1 MIDCLLKNNTKE
13 KEMSEKILD
22 LDDDSD
28 ETVLDATDFGFIVS
42 SSGELKSLMYPEGLE
57 GDPPEEVILI
67 LEILGI
73 DLTAPSSSRTL
84 H

>member
-1 MIDCLLKNNTKE
+1 
-13 KEMSEKILD
+13 MSEKNID
-22 LDDDSD
+22 FNDGGE

-42 SSGELKSLMYPEGLE
+42 ADGELKSLMYPDSLQ
-57 GDPPEEVILI
+57 GDPPEAIILI

-73 DLTAPSSSRTL
+73 DLTAPKGSRTL

>member
-1 MIDCLLKNNTKE
+1 
-13 KEMSEKILD
+13 MSEKNLEIS
-22 LDDDSD
+22 DDFDNPEEAS
-28 ETVLDATDFGFIVS
+28 LDATDFGFIVS
-42 SSGELKSLMYPEGLE
+42 ASGELKSLMYPESLE

-73 DLTAPSSSRTL
+73 DLTAPKGTRTL

>member
-1 MIDCLLKNNTKE
+1 MSDKNLEIVEDLNE
-13 KEMSEKILD
+13 PEEASLD
-22 LDDDSD
+22 
-28 ETVLDATDFGFIVS
+28 ETDFGFIIS
-42 SSGELKSLMYPEGLE
+42 ASGELKSLMYPELLE

-73 DLTAPSSSRTL
+73 DLTAPKGTRTL

>member
-1 MIDCLLKNNTKE
+1 
-13 KEMSEKILD
+13 MSEKTLEI
-22 LDDDSD
+22 DDDFDTTD
-28 ETVLDATDFGFIVS
+28 EASLDATDFGFIIS
-42 SSGELKSLMYPEGLE
+42 AKGELKSLMYPESLE

-73 DLTAPSSSRTL
+73 DLTAPKASRTL